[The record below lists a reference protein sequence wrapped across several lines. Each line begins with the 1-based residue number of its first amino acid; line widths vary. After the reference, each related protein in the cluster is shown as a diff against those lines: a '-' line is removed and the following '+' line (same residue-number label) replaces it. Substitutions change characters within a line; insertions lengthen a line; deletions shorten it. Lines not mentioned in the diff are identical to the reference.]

1 MTRNFSIPMDQMDLR
16 FLPLRSPTA
25 LAIRNMAHS
34 MKKRGQLTPVVL
46 VGEEKPYILIDGFKR
61 YWAAQSLGLESL
73 EAILIHVDLT
83 KAKSMMYLMNRTVRL
98 SFIQE
103 AMLIRELVD
112 QDGLKQTEVAGLL
125 DHHKSWVN
133 RRLMTIRRLAPEI
146 LEDLSLELLP
156 PGSAVVMARVALR
169 NQGDF
174 SAAIQRHG
182 LSLKEIHI
190 LTDIWCK
197 TKDPE
202 KKRFLLCSPK
212 EALALVNEEQAG
224 LSLLQN
230 VQKSLSAFK
239 KRLDTPFQSVDSN
252 EQLRFCLTQIKSEI
266 HAIEQTLEREEQ

>member
-1 MTRNFSIPMDQMDLR
+1 MTKNLSIAMDQMDLR
-16 FLPLRSPTA
+16 FLQLRSPTA

-34 MKKRGQLTPVVL
+34 MEKRGQLTPVVL

-61 YWAAQSLGLESL
+61 YWAGQSLGLESL
-73 EAILIHVDLT
+73 KAILIDVDLT

-112 QDGLKQTEVAGLL
+112 QDGLKQTEVAELL

-133 RRLMTIRRLAPEI
+133 RRLMIIRRLAPEI
-146 LEDLSLELLP
+146 LEDLRMELLP
-156 PGSAVVMARVALR
+156 PGAVAVLARVALC

-182 LSLKEIHI
+182 LCLKDIHL

-197 TKDPE
+197 TKEPE
-202 KKRFLLCSPK
+202 KKQFLLRSPK
-212 EALALVNEEQAG
+212 EALALVNEEQTG
-224 LSLLQN
+224 LSALQKIRKILL
-230 VQKSLSAFK
+230 VFK
-239 KRLDTPFQSVDSN
+239 KRLDTPFQYPDSN
-252 EQLRFCLTQIKSEI
+252 VQLKSCLTQIKSEI
-266 HAIEQTLEREEQ
+266 HTIEKNLEEQ

>member
-1 MTRNFSIPMDQMDLR
+1 MTSNLVITMDQMDLR
-16 FLPLRSPTA
+16 FLQLRSPTA

-73 EAILIHVDLT
+73 KAILIHVDLT

-112 QDGLKQTEVAGLL
+112 QDGLKQTEAAGLL

-133 RRLMTIRRLAPEI
+133 RRLMVIRRLAPEI

-156 PGSAVVMARVALR
+156 PGSAVVLSRVAQC

-182 LSLKEIHI
+182 LSLKEIRM

-197 TKDPE
+197 TKEPA
-202 KKRFLLCSPK
+202 KKQFLLCSPK
-212 EALALVNEEQAG
+212 EALAFVKEEQAG
-224 LSLLQN
+224 LSALQN
-230 VQKSLSAFK
+230 VRELLLAFK
-239 KRLDTPFQSVDSN
+239 KRLGAPFQDPGSN
-252 EQLRFCLTQIKSEI
+252 SQLKVCVSQIKSEI
-266 HAIEQTLEREEQ
+266 CAIEQTLEREEP

>member
-1 MTRNFSIPMDQMDLR
+1 MTKNLSIAMDQMDLR
-16 FLPLRSPTA
+16 FLQLRSPTA

-34 MKKRGQLTPVVL
+34 IKKRGQLTPVVL

-61 YWAAQSLGLESL
+61 YWGAQSLGLESL
-73 EAILIHVDLT
+73 KAILIDVDLT

-112 QDGLKQTEVAGLL
+112 QDGLKQTEVAELL

-133 RRLMTIRRLAPEI
+133 RRLMIIRRLAPEI
-146 LEDLSLELLP
+146 LEDLRMELLP
-156 PGSAVVMARVALR
+156 PGAVAVLARVALC

-182 LSLKEIHI
+182 LCLKDIHL

-197 TKDPE
+197 TKEPA
-202 KKRFLLCSPK
+202 KKQFLLRSPK
-212 EALALVNEEQAG
+212 EALALVNEEQTG
-224 LSLLQN
+224 LSALQKIRKILL
-230 VQKSLSAFK
+230 VFK
-239 KRLDTPFQSVDSN
+239 KRLDTPFQDPDSN
-252 EQLRFCLTQIKSEI
+252 AQLKSCLTQIKSEI
-266 HAIEQTLEREEQ
+266 YAIEQTMAKEEQ

>member
-1 MTRNFSIPMDQMDLR
+1 MTKNLSIAMDQMDLR
-16 FLPLRSPTA
+16 FLQLRSPTA

-34 MKKRGQLTPVVL
+34 MEKRGQLTPVVL

-73 EAILIHVDLT
+73 KAILIDVDLT

-112 QDGLKQTEVAGLL
+112 QDGLKQTEVAELL

-133 RRLMTIRRLAPEI
+133 RRLMIIRRLAPEI
-146 LEDLSLELLP
+146 LEDLRMELLP
-156 PGSAVVMARVALR
+156 PGAVAVLARVALC

-182 LSLKEIHI
+182 LCLKDIHL

-197 TKDPE
+197 TKEPE
-202 KKRFLLCSPK
+202 KKTVPPSFPK
-212 EALALVNEEQAG
+212 RSFGPCQRGTDRPFGPPKDPENPFG
-224 LSLLQN
+224 I
-230 VQKSLSAFK
+230 QKTIGYTISISGFK
-239 KRLDTPFQSVDSN
+239 CP
-252 EQLRFCLTQIKSEI
+252 TQILFNSDKVRDP
-266 HAIEQTLEREEQ
+266 HH